1 MPDVYDDTISMETEK
16 KMMQNQQPARL
27 FLDSSSRNN
36 LYAEKTQTDYALSAA
51 LNTQLATF
59 GVSTN
64 EVYKMVLD
72 DSTSDAVFDLD
83 SGIYRPTGARLIR
96 AVIPNTFST
105 FTPLTNQFNVINNRA
120 NIQYTIRL
128 PIDRRYVTYT
138 QLKNEL
144 NALIQA
150 EALLIPVSADLAG
163 ITLDIDENIGRL
175 VVQNGT
181 PNNIAIYPPN
191 INLGF
196 QHPHVIAA
204 GAQDTALGV
213 VLLNPY
219 RSLFL
224 RCEFTNI
231 RTASTNNAGDLLAE
245 IPVPANIGFGDNIVF
260 EPQSGDP
267 IPIDEN
273 LLTRIRLTLTDF
285 SGNRVNLKSRNWSSE
300 IEFSYDQ

>member
-1 MPDVYDDTISMETEK
+1 MPEAYDNAISMQTEK
-16 KMMQNQQPARL
+16 KMMQNAQPARL

-36 LYAEKTQTDYALSAA
+36 LYAEKTQADYALSAA
-51 LNTQLATF
+51 LNTQLAAF

-64 EVYKMVLD
+64 EVYKMELD
-72 DSTSDAVFDLD
+72 ESTSDAIFDLD
-83 SGIYRPTGARLIR
+83 SGIYRPTGAKLIR

-105 FTPLTNQFNVINNRA
+105 FTPLTNQFNVINARA
-120 NIQYTIRL
+120 NVQYTIRL
-128 PIDRRYVTYT
+128 PSDRRYVTYT

-150 EALLIPVSADLAG
+150 EALQIPVAADLAG

-181 PNNIAIYPPN
+181 PNNIAIYPTN

-204 GAQDTALGV
+204 GVEATALGV

-219 RSLFL
+219 RSLFV
-224 RCEFTNI
+224 RCEFTNM
-231 RTASTNNAGDLLAE
+231 RTTSTNNSGDVLAE
-245 IPVPANIGFGDNIVF
+245 IPIPSGVAFGDNIIF

-285 SGNRVNLKSRNWSSE
+285 EGNVVNLKSRNWSGE
-300 IEFSYDQ
+300 IEFSYDE